1 MAFTVVLDVVVVVW
15 VLYRQVQVRRV
26 RAQVNLRLS
35 AVLAVIG
42 LIELISYAGHHHLS
56 AKVVGVLVLSMLVGA
71 GGFGAI
77 RAATVHIWRDESGV
91 FRQGT
96 SLTMVLWIVS
106 LALHFGADWWID
118 AWKGP
123 SGLASVSLLL
133 YIGITYGVQNAVVHA
148 RAQKLLAAAGP
159 MGARSAPFAG
169 HWWARTWTPSSRWPD
184 GYRGEGHPGA
194 IDARADPLFPPPGQA
209 PATPPSPP
217 PSGQAPPW
225 PPPSGQAP
233 PDPPRPPPPPPPASP
248 PGRPD

>member
-1 MAFTVVLDVVVVVW
+1 VAFTVVLDVVVVVW

-56 AKVVGVLVLSMLVGA
+56 AKVVGVLVLSLLVGA

-96 SLTMVLWIVS
+96 WLTMALWIVS
-106 LALHFGADWWID
+106 LALHFAADWWID

-133 YIGITYGVQNAVVHA
+133 YLGITYGVQNAVVHV

-159 MGARSAPFAG
+159 MGGRSAPFAG
-169 HWWARTWTPSSRWPD
+169 HWWAGTWTPSSRRPGGGAD
-184 GYRGEGHPGA
+184 GDRHPGA
-194 IDARADPLFPPPGQA
+194 IDARADPLFPPPGPA
-209 PATPPSPP
+209 PATPPWPPP
-217 PSGQAPPW
+217 PSPGQAPSGRPRRPGTPPPT
-225 PPPSGQAP
+225 PPPS
-233 PDPPRPPPPPPPASP
+233 RPGS
-248 PGRPD
+248 D

>member
-1 MAFTVVLDVVVVVW
+1 VAFTVVLDVVVVVW

-77 RAATVHIWRDESGV
+77 RAATVHLWRDESGV

-96 SLTMVLWIVS
+96 WLTMALWIVS

-159 MGARSAPFAG
+159 MGVRSAPFAG
-169 HWWARTWTPSSRWPD
+169 HWWAGTWTRPPRGSD
-184 GYRGEGHPGA
+184 GYRGDGHPGA
-194 IDARADPLFPPPGQA
+194 IDARADPLFPPPGQT
-209 PATPPSPP
+209 PAT
-217 PSGQAPPW
+217 PPW
-225 PPPSGQAP
+225 PPPSGQVP
-233 PDPPRPPPPPPPASP
+233 PDPPRPPPSQSPPPSRP
-248 PGRPD
+248 PDD

>member
-15 VLYRQVQVRRV
+15 VLYRQIQIRRV

-35 AVLAVIG
+35 AVLAIIG
-42 LIELISYAGHHHLS
+42 LIELISYADHHHLS
-56 AKVVGVLVLSMLVGA
+56 ARVVGVLVLSMLVGA
-71 GGFGAI
+71 GALAAI
-77 RAATVHIWRDESGV
+77 PPATVHIWRDESGV

-96 SLTMVLWIVS
+96 WLTMALWIVS

-133 YIGITYGVQNAVVHA
+133 YIGLTYGVQNAVVHA

-169 HWWARTWTPSSRWPD
+169 HWWAGTWTPPGRDPA
-184 GYRGEGHPGA
+184 GYPRDGHPGA
-194 IDARADPLFPPPGQA
+194 IDARADPLFPPGQA
-209 PATPPSPP
+209 PANPPS
-217 PSGQAPPW
+217 PPW
-225 PPPSGQAP
+225 PPPAA
-233 PDPPRPPPPPPPASP
+233 PPPPPPAPPSP
-248 PGRPD
+248 PAASPDRPHDD

>member
-1 MAFTVVLDVVVVVW
+1 VAFTVVLDVVVVVW

-77 RAATVHIWRDESGV
+77 RPATVHLWRDESGV

-96 SLTMVLWIVS
+96 WLTMALWIVS

-169 HWWARTWTPSSRWPD
+169 HWWAGTWTPPSRGPA
-184 GYRGEGHPGA
+184 GYL
-194 IDARADPLFPPPGQA
+194 DARADPLFPPE
-209 PATPPSPP
+209 TPP
-217 PSGQAPPW
+217 PS
-225 PPPSGQAP
+225 
-233 PDPPRPPPPPPPASP
+233 
-248 PGRPD
+248 RPDGD

>member
-1 MAFTVVLDVVVVVW
+1 VAFTVVLDVVVVVW
-15 VLYRQVQVRRV
+15 VLYRQIQVRRV

-77 RAATVHIWRDESGV
+77 RAATVHLWRDESGV

-96 SLTMVLWIVS
+96 WLTMALWIVS

-169 HWWARTWTPSSRWPD
+169 HWWAGTWTPPGRDPA
-184 GYRGEGHPGA
+184 GYPRDGHPGA
-194 IDARADPLFPPPGQA
+194 IDARADPLFPPGQA
-209 PATPPSPP
+209 PAN
-217 PSGQAPPW
+217 PPW
-225 PPPSGQAP
+225 PPPAA
-233 PDPPRPPPPPPPASP
+233 PPPPTASP
-248 PGRPD
+248 PTASPDRPHDD